1 ALRFYNMGKNTLRS
15 GRMAESAEMWFK
27 KAIEADPNFVL
38 PHISLGRFYQQRGD
52 KELAGSQFKEALAKE
67 PNQVIALCESALL
80 LFDDNHLTEGQALLE
95 SALKADESYTPCYYY
110 AGFAYGRQDKLEQA
124 LKMFDEAERI
134 NPLDYNLYVYK
145 GRVFEGQKKPQEA
158 VAAYRKALETILR
171 IH

>member
-1 ALRFYNMGKNTLRS
+1 MFYL
-15 GRMAESAEMWFK
+15 
-27 KAIEADPNFVL
+27 
-38 PHISLGRFYQQRGD
+38 QRGD
-52 KELAGSQFKEALAKE
+52 KALAGAQFKEALAKE
-67 PNQVIALCESALL
+67 PNHVIALCESALL
-80 LFDDNHLTEGQALLE
+80 LIDDNRPAEGQALLE
-95 SALKADESYTPCYYY
+95 SALKVDESYTPCYYY

-145 GRVFEGQKKPQEA
+145 GRVFEGQKKQQEA